1 MTAWIATAPGYRAAA
16 GASTAAP
23 AAVVGG
29 VEDGCAE
36 VGGVEDGCAVVGGVE
51 DGCAEVGGAED
62 GATDNVSDDDTQPSR
77 SDGLDGTGEGGTECL
92 ATAIRG
98 VGA

>member
-36 VGGVEDGCAVVGGVE
+36 VGGVEDGCA
-51 DGCAEVGGAED
+51 EVGGAED
-62 GATDNVSDDDTQPSR
+62 GPTDNVSDDDTQPSR
-77 SDGLDGTGEGGTECL
+77 RDGLDGTGEGGTECL

>member
-1 MTAWIATAPGYRAAA
+1 MTAWIAAAPGYRAAA
-16 GASTAAP
+16 GASTAAS
-23 AAVVGG
+23 A
-29 VEDGCAE
+29 
-36 VGGVEDGCAVVGGVE
+36 AVVGGVE

-62 GATDNVSDDDTQPSR
+62 GATDSVSDDDTQPSR
-77 SDGLDGTGEGGTECL
+77 RDGLDGTGEGGTECL

>member
-1 MTAWIATAPGYRAAA
+1 MTAWIAAAPGYRAAA
-16 GASTAAP
+16 GASTAAS

-29 VEDGCAE
+29 G
-36 VGGVEDGCAVVGGVE
+36 E

-62 GATDNVSDDDTQPSR
+62 GATDSVSDDDTQPSR
-77 SDGLDGTGEGGTECL
+77 RDGLDGTGEGGTECL

>member
-1 MTAWIATAPGYRAAA
+1 MTAWIATAPGYPAAA

-23 AAVVGG
+23 AAVVGV

-36 VGGVEDGCAVVGGVE
+36 VGGVE

>member
-23 AAVVGG
+23 A
-29 VEDGCAE
+29 
-36 VGGVEDGCAVVGGVE
+36 AVVGGVE